1 MGSRMPDV
9 PSPLT
14 TEQWFALAYEE
25 LRRLAYVVR
34 QKESRLTL
42 TPTALVHEAYLRLA
56 SAHAIVPDSRAHFMA
71 TAARAMRRVLV
82 DLARRERAAKRG
94 EQPDIVTLDESEAS
108 AVDLHA
114 GQVLALDEALDELAR
129 HDQRAA
135 LVVQYRFFGGLS
147 GREVAAVLGISE
159 SSVEREWRFARAWL
173 ADALRGTP

>member
-1 MGSRMPDV
+1 MSDV
-9 PSPLT
+9 PSPLK

-25 LRRLAYVVR
+25 LRRLAAVVR
-34 QKESRLTL
+34 QKESRTTL

-56 SAHAIVPDSRAHFMA
+56 SAHDLVPESRAHFVA

-82 DLARRERAAKRG
+82 DLARRERAVKRG
-94 EQPDIVTLDESEAS
+94 QHPELVTLDESDAS

-114 GQVLALDEALDELAR
+114 EQVLALDDALDELAR

-147 GREVAAVLGISE
+147 GREVADVLGISE

-173 ADALRGTP
+173 AETLRDKP